1 MILSEK
7 ETAAIKD
14 LQTQEETCIEKYGK
28 YCAHAKDPVLVN
40 LFTELKRT
48 SSSTTIPWVRS

>member
-14 LQTQEETCIEKYGK
+14 LQTQEETCFEKYGNGSEREL
-28 YCAHAKDPVLVN
+28 HPVLTHR
-40 LFTELKRT
+40 FTDLKFNH
-48 SSSTTIPWVRS
+48 

>member
-28 YCAHAKDPVLVN
+28 YCAQAKDPVLVN
-40 LFTELKRT
+40 L
-48 SSSTTIPWVRS
+48 